1 MMMLERLIRR
11 FPKAAGTPIARTPE
25 ATFSFTE
32 KSLRLMLR
40 EDEPFRK

>member
-1 MMMLERLIRR
+1 MRMLERLIRR
-11 FPKAAGTPIARTPE
+11 FPKAAGMPIARTPE